1 MTAKIRPLGILV
13 LLVGAWGALVPF
25 VGPLFGYNMG
35 NLAAWTWSESHFSL
49 HLLPGAVAAVGGLL
63 MLRSAAA
70 RVRTGAILGLL
81 GGAWF
86 ILGPTFHPAWAGGS
100 GTMMMGSNVWSGI
113 LSSFGYHYGPG
124 VVLTVLSAFA
134 LGALNSQARSM
145 ERRPPVTSQYE
156 QTKQTSQDMA
166 ASDRDHAS
174 VT

>member
-1 MTAKIRPLGILV
+1 MTAKIRTLGILV

-35 NLAAWTWSESHFSL
+35 NVAAWTWTESHFSL
-49 HLLPGAVAAVGGLL
+49 HLLPGVVAAVGGLL
-63 MLRSAAA
+63 MLRSTAA
-70 RVRTGAILGLL
+70 RVRLGAILGLL

-100 GTMMMGSNVWSGI
+100 GMTMMGNNVWSGI

-124 VVLTVLSAFA
+124 VVLTAVSAFA
-134 LGALNSQARSM
+134 LGALGSRARNI
-145 ERRPPVTSQYE
+145 ERTPTATSRYE
-156 QTKQTSQDMA
+156 QTTATSPSMA
-166 ASDRDHAS
+166 ASDREQAS